1 MPEEDVQGGPV
12 ETNDVAAGNVNES
25 TTDNGGGSSTGESLN
40 PAWSSLVEKLPSS
53 LLPVITPE
61 LKSWDEKFQ
70 QQLQQVHSQ
79 YEPYK
84 ELIDNQ
90 VPAEN
95 LQQAWQMFNLM
106 NENPQ
111 LVFDQMKEFYGF
123 GQDGQGQ
130 QEQQPNNPEEENGF
144 DFNNPEADITQ
155 HPKFQELAQN
165 QQMLAQFL
173 VEQQQ
178 QEASKQ
184 AEVQIESE
192 ISSITE
198 KYPFINELQLIQ
210 LAMGGNMTLTQAA
223 EQLNAQREAWL
234 TESRRP
240 APQVFSGGGSVP
252 AQQQPDPTKM
262 SSSERRATVAAILQ
276 AQAEGNS

>member
-1 MPEEDVQGGPV
+1 MDEDVQGGPV
-12 ETNDVAAGNVNES
+12 ESNDAAAGNNVES
-25 TTDNGGGSSTGESLN
+25 TTSNGGGSETSESLN
-40 PAWSSLVEKLPSS
+40 PAWNSLLEKLPGA
-53 LLPVITPE
+53 LHPMVTPE
-61 LKSWDEKFQ
+61 LKSWDQKFQ
-70 QQLQQVHSQ
+70 EQLQQVHSQ

-84 ELIDNQ
+84 PLIENQ
-90 VPAEN
+90 VPAES

-111 LVFDQMKEFYGF
+111 LVFDQMKEYYGF
-123 GQDGQGQ
+123 GQDGQGP
-130 QEQQPNNPEEENGF
+130 QEQQPNNPEENGF

-178 QEASKQ
+178 QEATKQ
-184 AEVQIESE
+184 AEAQLDQE
-192 ISSITE
+192 ISTVKE
-198 KYPFINELQLIQ
+198 KYPHLDELQLLQ
-210 LAMGGNMTLTQAA
+210 VATGGNMSITQAA
-223 EQLNAQREAWL
+223 EQLNAMREQWL

-240 APQVFSGGGSVP
+240 APQVFSGGSTVP

-262 SSSERRATVAAILQ
+262 SSKQTRETVAAILQ

>member
-1 MPEEDVQGGPV
+1 MDEEVVGGPAEV
-12 ETNDVAAGNVNES
+12 NDVAAGNQES
-25 TTDNGGGSSTGESLN
+25 TDNTGGSGTGESLN
-40 PAWSSLVEKLPSS
+40 PAWSPLLEKLPSS
-53 LLPVITPE
+53 LHPMVTPE
-61 LKSWDEKFQ
+61 LKSWDQKFQ
-70 QQLQQVHSQ
+70 EQLQQVHSQ

-84 ELIDNQ
+84 QLIDNQ
-90 VPAEN
+90 VPADT
-95 LQQAWQMFNLM
+95 LQQAWQLFNLI

-111 LVFDQMKEFYGF
+111 LVYDQMGQYYGL
-123 GQDGQGQ
+123 GGQGQ
-130 QEQQPNNPEEENGF
+130 QEQQPNNPNPEEEPGF
-144 DFNNPEADITQ
+144 DFNNPEADISQ
-155 HPKFQELAQN
+155 HPKFQELMQN

-192 ISSITE
+192 ISAVKE
-198 KYPFINELQLIQ
+198 KYPYLNELQMIQ
-210 LAMGGNMTLTQAA
+210 LAMGGNMSITQAA
-223 EQLNAQREAWL
+223 EQLNAQRESWL

-252 AQQQPDPTKM
+252 AQQGIDPTKM
-262 SSSERRATVAAILQ
+262 NSTQTRAAVAAILQ